1 MKISYRIGNLLNH
14 PDKFIAHGCNA
25 QGKMGSGVAKAIRD
39 RYPKAYGV
47 YAAQHER
54 SGLILGK
61 VIAADCSPHTVL
73 NCITQEFYGRDG
85 ALYVSYDA
93 IERAIQTVDELMRV
107 ERSKIYTSCDKQG
120 DPSPIPRVGY
130 PLIGG
135 DLGGGDW
142 AVISKIIEDFS
153 DHHQPIVYLL
163 DRKVIQDKNIPVEQ
177 VDETYQ
183 EQA

>member
-25 QGKMGSGVAKAIRD
+25 QGQMGSGVAKAIRD
-39 RYPKAYGV
+39 KYPKAYEV
-47 YAAQHER
+47 YRAQYER
-54 SGLILGK
+54 AGLMLGS
-61 VIAADCSPHTVL
+61 VVVASCTPHTVL

-85 ALYVSYDA
+85 AMYVSYDA
-93 IERAIQTVDELMRV
+93 IERSIQTIDELARQ
-107 ERSKIYTSCDKQG
+107 ERAQIVTTCDRQG
-120 DPSPIPRVGY
+120 HPDLIPRVGY

-142 AVISKIIEDFS
+142 AVISKIIEDCAE
-153 DHHQPIVYLL
+153 HHQPIVYLL
-163 DRKVIQDKNIPVEQ
+163 NPVVIMEKGIDHSQ
-177 VDETYQ
+177 VDDTYQ